1 MSTEYEYRSDTCN
14 HEYRIWEDAHMTLVL
29 AATPLG
35 NPLDAS
41 ARLKKAIESA
51 EIIAAEDSRRFHR
64 LASDLEVT
72 FTARIISFF
81 EGNEKER
88 TAEILSLLREG
99 KEVLVVT
106 DAGMPTISDPGF
118 RLMRDAIA
126 ENLPTVVIPGPS
138 APTMAIALS
147 GLPTDRFTF
156 EGFAPRAQG
165 ARNTFYE
172 KLRFEERTMVI
183 FEAPHR
189 LHESLVEAAEV
200 LGGTRRAAICRE
212 MTKTYEETIRGS
224 LAELV
229 TWADSREVLG
239 EITLVIAGVE
249 EGSQSKSADDA
260 VARVREYEQAGMDRK
275 AAIAT
280 VAEELSLPK
289 KIVYAAVVDANK
301 MSR

>member
-1 MSTEYEYRSDTCN
+1 M
-14 HEYRIWEDAHMTLVL
+14 ALVL

-41 ARLKKAIESA
+41 ARLKMAIESA

-64 LASDLEVT
+64 LASDLGVT

-81 EGNEKER
+81 EGNESDR
-88 TAEILSLLREG
+88 TQEILTLLREG

-126 ENLPTVVIPGPS
+126 EKLPTIVIPGPS

-156 EGFAPRAQG
+156 EGFAPRAHG
-165 ARNTFYE
+165 ARTSFYE
-172 KLRFEERTMVI
+172 SLRFEERTMVI

-189 LHESLVEAAEV
+189 LHESLVDAASI
-200 LGGTRRAAICRE
+200 LGADRTAAICRE
-212 MTKTYEETIRGS
+212 MTKTYEETIRGPLS
-224 LAELV
+224 ELIA
-229 TWADSREVLG
+229 WAAGREVLG
-239 EITLVIAGVE
+239 EITLVIAGVAA
-249 EGSQSKSADDA
+249 GSEVRTADDA
-260 VARVREYEQAGMDRK
+260 VARVREYEVAGMDRK
-275 AAIAT
+275 GAIAT
-280 VAEELSLPK
+280 VAEEFSIPK

>member
-1 MSTEYEYRSDTCN
+1 M
-14 HEYRIWEDAHMTLVL
+14 ALVL

-41 ARLKKAIESA
+41 QRLKNAIESA
-51 EIIAAEDSRRFHR
+51 QVIAAEDSRRFHR
-64 LASDLEVT
+64 LASDLGVT

-81 EGNEKER
+81 EGNESDR
-88 TAEILSLLREG
+88 TQEILTLLREG
-99 KEVLVVT
+99 KEVLVVI

-126 ENLPTVVIPGPS
+126 EKLPTIVIPGPS

-156 EGFAPRAQG
+156 EGFAPRAHG
-165 ARNTFYE
+165 ARTSFYE
-172 KLRFEERTMVI
+172 SLRFEERTMVI

-189 LHESLVEAAEV
+189 LHESLVDAASI
-200 LGGTRRAAICRE
+200 LGADRAAAICRE
-212 MTKTYEETIRGS
+212 MTKTYEETIRGPLS
-224 LAELV
+224 ELIA
-229 TWADSREVLG
+229 WASAREVLG
-239 EITLVIAGVE
+239 EITLVIAGVVA
-249 EGSQSKSADDA
+249 GSEVRTADDA
-260 VARVREYEQAGMDRK
+260 VARVREYEAAGMDRK
-275 AAIAT
+275 GAIAA
-280 VAEELSLPK
+280 VAEEFSIPK

>member
-1 MSTEYEYRSDTCN
+1 MPL
-14 HEYRIWEDAHMTLVL
+14 IL

-41 ARLKKAIESA
+41 SRLKAAIASA
-51 EIIAAEDSRRFHR
+51 EVIAAEDSRRFHR
-64 LASDLEVT
+64 LAADLEVK

-81 EGNEKER
+81 EGNESDR

-99 KEVLVVT
+99 REVLVVS

-126 ENLPTVVIPGPS
+126 ENLPTIVIPGPS

-156 EGFAPRAQG
+156 EGFAPRAKG
-165 ARNTFYE
+165 ARRTFYE

-189 LHESLVEAAEV
+189 ILESLQDAAEIFG
-200 LGGTRRAAICRE
+200 LDQRAAICRE

-224 LAELV
+224 LAELIA
-229 TWADSREVLG
+229 WAQSKEVLG
-239 EITLVIAGVE
+239 EITLVIAGVSIGA
-249 EGSQSKSADDA
+249 EGKTTADA
-260 VARVREYEQAGMDRK
+260 LARVREYEGAGMDRK

-280 VAEELSLPK
+280 VAEEFALPK
-289 KIVYAAVVDANK
+289 KLVYAAVVDANK
-301 MSR
+301 IGR

>member
-1 MSTEYEYRSDTCN
+1 M
-14 HEYRIWEDAHMTLVL
+14 ALVL

-41 ARLKKAIESA
+41 QRLKDAIVSA
-51 EIIAAEDSRRFHR
+51 DIIAAEDSRRFHR
-64 LASDLEVT
+64 LASDLGVT
-72 FTARIISFF
+72 FTGRIISFF
-81 EGNEKER
+81 EGNETDR
-88 TAEILSLLREG
+88 TQEILSLLREG
-99 KEVLVVT
+99 RQVLVVT

-172 KLRFEERTMVI
+172 TLRFEERTMVV

-189 LHESLVEAAEV
+189 LLESLTDASVI
-200 LGGTRRAAICRE
+200 LGMNRKAAICRE
-212 MTKTYEETIRGS
+212 MTKTYEETIRGT
-224 LAELV
+224 LAELID
-229 TWADSREVLG
+229 WANNHEVLG

-249 EGSQSKSADDA
+249 AGSQSKTAEDA
-260 VARVREYEQAGMDRK
+260 VARVREYEAAGMDRK
-275 AAIAT
+275 GAIAT
-280 VAEELSLPK
+280 VAEEFELPK

>member
-1 MSTEYEYRSDTCN
+1 
-14 HEYRIWEDAHMTLVL
+14 MTLVL

-88 TAEILSLLREG
+88 TAEILTLLREG

-118 RLMRDAIA
+118 RLMSDAIA

-165 ARNTFYE
+165 GRRAFYE
-172 KLRFEERTMVI
+172 KLRFEERTMVT

-189 LHESLVEAAEV
+189 LLESLVDAASI
-200 LGGTRRAAICRE
+200 LGENRKAAICRE
-212 MTKTYEETIRGS
+212 MTKTYEETIRGTI
-224 LAELV
+224 AELIV
-229 TWADSREVLG
+229 WARSREILG
-239 EITLVIAGVE
+239 EITLVFAGIE
-249 EGSQSKSADDA
+249 AGSEIRTADDA
-260 VARVREYEQAGMDRK
+260 VARVREYEAAGMDRK
-275 AAIAT
+275 GAIAT
-280 VAEELSLPK
+280 VAEEFDLPK

>member
-1 MSTEYEYRSDTCN
+1 
-14 HEYRIWEDAHMTLVL
+14 MTLVL

-88 TAEILSLLREG
+88 TAEILTLLREG

-165 ARNTFYE
+165 ARRAFYE
-172 KLRFEERTMVI
+172 KLRFEERTMVT

-189 LHESLVEAAEV
+189 LLESLLDAAST
-200 LGGTRRAAICRE
+200 LGENRKAAICRE
-212 MTKTYEETIRGS
+212 MTKTYEETIRGTI
-224 LAELV
+224 AELIV
-229 TWADSREVLG
+229 WARSREILG
-239 EITLVIAGVE
+239 EITLVFAGIE
-249 EGSQSKSADDA
+249 AGSEIRTADGA
-260 VARVREYEQAGMDRK
+260 VARVREYEAAGMDRK
-275 AAIAT
+275 GAIAT
-280 VAEELSLPK
+280 VAEEFDLPK

>member
-1 MSTEYEYRSDTCN
+1 
-14 HEYRIWEDAHMTLVL
+14 MTLVL

-88 TAEILSLLREG
+88 TSEILTLLREG

-138 APTMAIALS
+138 APLMAIALS

-165 ARNTFYE
+165 ARRAFYE
-172 KLRFEERTMVI
+172 KLRFEERTIVT

-189 LHESLVEAAEV
+189 LLESLIDATSV
-200 LGGTRRAAICRE
+200 LGENRKAAICRE
-212 MTKTYEETIRGS
+212 MTKTYEETIRGTI
-224 LAELV
+224 AELIA
-229 TWADSREVLG
+229 WAQSREILG
-239 EITLVIAGVE
+239 EITLVFAGIE
-249 EGSQSKSADDA
+249 EGSEIRTADGA
-260 VARVREYEQAGMDRK
+260 VARVREYEAAGMDRK
-275 AAIAT
+275 GAIAT
-280 VAEELSLPK
+280 VAEEFDLPK

>member
-1 MSTEYEYRSDTCN
+1 M
-14 HEYRIWEDAHMTLVL
+14 ALVL

-41 ARLKKAIESA
+41 ARLKMAIESA

-64 LASDLEVT
+64 LASDLGVT

-81 EGNEKER
+81 EGNESDR
-88 TAEILSLLREG
+88 TQEILTLLREG

-126 ENLPTVVIPGPS
+126 EKLPMIVIPGPS

-156 EGFAPRAQG
+156 EGFAPRAHG
-165 ARNTFYE
+165 ARTSFYE
-172 KLRFEERTMVI
+172 SLRFEERTMVI

-189 LHESLVEAAEV
+189 LYESLVDAAAI
-200 LGGTRRAAICRE
+200 LGADRAAAICRE
-212 MTKTYEETIRGS
+212 MTKTYEETIRGPLS
-224 LAELV
+224 ELIS
-229 TWADSREVLG
+229 WALGREVLG
-239 EITLVIAGVE
+239 EITLVIAGVAA
-249 EGSQSKSADDA
+249 GSEVRTADDA
-260 VARVREYEQAGMDRK
+260 VARVREYEAAGMDRK
-275 AAIAT
+275 GAIAT
-280 VAEELSLPK
+280 VAEEFSIPK

>member
-1 MSTEYEYRSDTCN
+1 M
-14 HEYRIWEDAHMTLVL
+14 ALVL

-41 ARLKKAIESA
+41 ARLKMAIESA

-64 LASDLEVT
+64 LASDLGVT
-72 FTARIISFF
+72 FTARVISFF
-81 EGNEKER
+81 EGNESDR
-88 TAEILSLLREG
+88 TQEILTLLREG

-126 ENLPTVVIPGPS
+126 EKLPTIVIPGPS

-156 EGFAPRAQG
+156 EGFAPRAHG
-165 ARNTFYE
+165 ARTSFFE
-172 KLRFEERTMVI
+172 SLRFEERTMVV

-189 LHESLVEAAEV
+189 LHESLVDAAAI
-200 LGGTRRAAICRE
+200 LGADRAAAICRE
-212 MTKTYEETIRGS
+212 MTKTYEETIRGPLS
-224 LAELV
+224 ELI
-229 TWADSREVLG
+229 TWAAGREVLG
-239 EITLVIAGVE
+239 EITLVIAGVAA
-249 EGSQSKSADDA
+249 GSEVRTADDA
-260 VARVREYEQAGMDRK
+260 VARVREYEAAGMDRK
-275 AAIAT
+275 GAIAT
-280 VAEELSLPK
+280 VAEEFSIPK

>member
-1 MSTEYEYRSDTCN
+1 M
-14 HEYRIWEDAHMTLVL
+14 ALVL

-41 ARLKKAIESA
+41 ERLKQAIASA

-64 LASDLEVT
+64 LASDLGVT
-72 FTARIISFF
+72 FTAKVISFF
-81 EGNEKER
+81 EGNESDR
-88 TAEILSLLREG
+88 TVEILELLRSG

-118 RLMRDAIA
+118 RLLRDAIA
-126 ENLPTVVIPGPS
+126 QKIETTVIPGPS

-165 ARNTFYE
+165 ARKSFYE
-172 KLRFEERTMVI
+172 KLRFEERTMVM

-189 LHESLVEAAEV
+189 LAESLADALAVFGAD
-200 LGGTRRAAICRE
+200 RSAAICRE
-212 MTKTYEETIRGS
+212 MTKTYEEVVRGS
-224 LAELV
+224 LEELLQ
-229 TWADSREVLG
+229 WSMSKEILG
-239 EITLVIAGVE
+239 EITLVIAGSAA
-249 EGSQSKSADDA
+249 GSEITSAADA
-260 VARVREYEQAGMDRK
+260 VSRVKEYEAAGMDRK
-275 AAIAT
+275 EAIAT
-280 VAEELSLPK
+280 VADESGLPK

-301 MSR
+301 MSK

>member
-1 MSTEYEYRSDTCN
+1 M
-14 HEYRIWEDAHMTLVL
+14 ALVL

-41 ARLKKAIESA
+41 ARLKMAIESA

-81 EGNEKER
+81 EGNESDR
-88 TAEILSLLREG
+88 TQEILTLLREG

-126 ENLPTVVIPGPS
+126 EKLPTIVIPGPS

-156 EGFAPRAQG
+156 EGFAPRAHG
-165 ARNTFYE
+165 ARTSFYE
-172 KLRFEERTMVI
+172 SLRFEERTMVI

-189 LHESLVEAAEV
+189 LHESLVDAASIF
-200 LGGTRRAAICRE
+200 GADRAAAICRE
-212 MTKTYEETIRGS
+212 MTKTYEETIRGPLS
-224 LAELV
+224 ELIA
-229 TWADSREVLG
+229 WAAGREVLG
-239 EITLVIAGVE
+239 EITLVIAGVAA
-249 EGSQSKSADDA
+249 GSEVRTADDA
-260 VARVREYEQAGMDRK
+260 VARVREYEVAGMDRK
-275 AAIAT
+275 GAIAT
-280 VAEELSLPK
+280 VAEEFSIPK